1 MMFNVA
7 QSPLIEDLFS
17 ITSKPCLSLYLPT
30 HRTQPER
37 RDDQT
42 RYRQLVRHLN
52 DSLKMAYTA
61 DEADTLLMPFRQL
74 ERDDTFWKTRRQ
86 GVAIFRAPG
95 VFITQ
100 HLDRSVPEL
109 AVVAE
114 NFHVKPLFRLLQTL
128 EDYHV
133 LCLTRESA
141 QLFVGNRDGLEE
153 VLFPTGPLLLI
164 NEILGDELSDPG
176 FSNSNSG
183 GTPRIVP
190 HTTIEDEVDK
200 DTERFFR
207 QVDRIVMEIASRP
220 TGLPLI
226 VASLTEQAALFH
238 RISHNPRLVQESII
252 VNPFGVELRELVD
265 RAWQAMKPHSIAE
278 SRTLIEAY
286 EEAAG
291 HAEGIDGI
299 FAIAHAAAEG
309 RIDTL
314 FVEDSR
320 ELPGKIDE
328 LSGTVVFD
336 DLLVP
341 DVNDLLDDI
350 ARIVLRHG
358 GTVIVLPSE
367 VMPTSSGA
375 AAILRY

>member
-1 MMFNVA
+1 VA
-7 QSPLIEDLFS
+7 SHPLIDLS
-17 ITSKPCLSLYLPT
+17 TIDLSQTVCDSAGLDAFLP
-30 HRTQPER
+30 Q
-37 RDDQT
+37 
-42 RYRQLVRHLN
+42 
-52 DSLKMAYTA
+52 
-61 DEADTLLMPFRQL
+61 
-74 ERDDTFWKTRRQ
+74 
-86 GVAIFRAPG
+86 
-95 VFITQ
+95 
-100 HLDRSVPEL
+100 
-109 AVVAE
+109 
-114 NFHVKPLFRLLQTL
+114 
-128 EDYHV
+128 
-133 LCLTRESA
+133 
-141 QLFVGNRDGLEE
+141 
-153 VLFPTGPLLLI
+153 TGPM
-164 NEILGDELSDPG
+164 
-176 FSNSNSG
+176 
-183 GTPRIVP
+183 
-190 HTTIEDEVDK
+190 
-200 DTERFFR
+200 R

-226 VASLTEQAALFH
+226 VASLPEQAALFH
-238 RISHNPRLVQESII
+238 RISHNPRLIQESIF